1 MGYDGKFTFLEQ
13 FYRQAQL
20 MDDEQELRY
29 YRAIC
34 AFAFDGEVPDF
45 SDDPIVG
52 MAWVGTEAYIARG
65 LEMRRRG
72 ARGGI
77 AKGLNSTAK
86 KQEGDLVDSTAKNQ
100 INEKKRKEVK
110 ERKRKEALDSM
121 YSQAVEFPKA
131 KEAL

>member
-1 MGYDGKFTFLEQ
+1 MSYDGKFTFLEQ
-13 FYRQAQL
+13 FYRQTKL
-20 MDDEQELRY
+20 MTDDQELRY

-45 SDDPIVG
+45 SDDPLIG
-52 MAWVGTEAYIARG
+52 MAWVATEDYVAKG

-72 ARGGI
+72 AKGGI

-86 KQEGDLVDSTAKNQ
+86 KQAGAVADSTAEKQ
-100 INEKKRKEVK
+100 INEKKRKEIK
-110 ERKRKEALDSM
+110 EKKRKEALDSM

-131 KEAL
+131 KEA